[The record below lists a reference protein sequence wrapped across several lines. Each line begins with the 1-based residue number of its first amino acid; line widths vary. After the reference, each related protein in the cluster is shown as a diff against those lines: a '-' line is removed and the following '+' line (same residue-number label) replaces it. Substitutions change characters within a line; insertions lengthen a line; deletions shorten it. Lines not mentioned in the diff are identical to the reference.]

1 MTIYMSPSIHRFV
14 LFFFNDTATTEI
26 YTYAHTLS
34 LHDGSSDLF
43 AAVMRINIGS
53 SDEARREFALRVL
66 HGKIFLIGP
75 HGELNHLRRHL
86 QKYRIEMAKQRHGPF
101 CKACV
106 LGHHALVFPEN
117 QAGSGRCLFGFVFNE
132 IGTSTRLN
140 SSP

>member
-1 MTIYMSPSIHRFV
+1 MRIS
-14 LFFFNDTATTEI
+14 DW
-26 YTYAHTLS
+26 
-34 LHDGSSDLF
+34 SSD
-43 AAVMRINIGS
+43 VCY
-53 SDEARREFALRVL
+53 SDL
-66 HGKIFLIGP
+66 GP

-132 IGTSTRLN
+132 LLPLILIHYHMAEAQLFDIVARIADRDLAGMMEPVTIRDRKSTRLN
-140 SSP
+140 SSH